1 MLQQIVNWDGACSQ
15 AMVVDDGV
23 EMSEAVRE
31 IASEPNG
38 RTKILA
44 RALQSVATSAQGLSD
59 RAPMQKAIRES
70 AC

>member
-1 MLQQIVNWDGACSQ
+1 
-15 AMVVDDGV
+15 MVVDDGV